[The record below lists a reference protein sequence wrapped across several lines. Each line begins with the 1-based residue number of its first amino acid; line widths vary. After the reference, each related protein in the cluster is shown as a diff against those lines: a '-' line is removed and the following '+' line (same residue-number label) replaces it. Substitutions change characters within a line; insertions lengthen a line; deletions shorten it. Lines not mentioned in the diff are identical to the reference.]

1 MTSVD
6 NLTVVEKGVDR
17 IVVVVVVVVGIA
29 AVAVAVG
36 VGVVDRRSNQ
46 VQERRSSSRYY
57 HPR

>member
-29 AVAVAVG
+29 DVAVAVG
-36 VGVVDRRSNQ
+36 VGVVGSGTGDTIAEGKP
-46 VQERRSSSRYY
+46 V
-57 HPR
+57 